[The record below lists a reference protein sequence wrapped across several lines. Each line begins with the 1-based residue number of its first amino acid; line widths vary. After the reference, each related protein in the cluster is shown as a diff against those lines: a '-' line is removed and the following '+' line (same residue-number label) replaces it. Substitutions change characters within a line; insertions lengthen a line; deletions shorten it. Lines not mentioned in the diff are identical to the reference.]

1 MASVT
6 YGKSIYGKSTMANE
20 TEPIGLDK
28 IHWSIIKIIGL
39 DISMDQPSRS
49 KDKIR
54 TWITHRD
61 HGIREKPGSTIKTI
75 GLDKM
80 LDQPSRT

>member
-49 KDKIR
+49 KD
-54 TWITHRD
+54 
-61 HGIREKPGSTIKTI
+61 
-75 GLDKM
+75 
-80 LDQPSRT
+80 